1 MGVQTGA
8 RYEAEIEREG
18 VNVRVVVDV
27 VGEHMHPDVDETQ
40 ELASMAAVRLAGNV
54 RESIARGQLSEPPAF

>member
-1 MGVQTGA
+1 MGVPRGA

-27 VGEHMHPDVDETQ
+27 MGEQVNRGLEDAPETVAHFASRTSARIL
-40 ELASMAAVRLAGNV
+40 EL
-54 RESIARGQLSEPPAF
+54 IAEAEIPF